1 MQNLNID
8 RDDLVTIVTALS
20 VAKSEYERLSLD
32 ERLPEQLRSQFSYQA
47 SKAGELEDKL
57 REEEGL

>member
-47 SKAGELEDKL
+47 SEAGELEDKL